1 MFSVVPPVFGMC
13 MFRITRR
20 TRRTGPFRHIS
31 TRGARAKGVKGAP
44 RRGPAVRILVTGAA
58 GVIGSALCD
67 RFAGDGYSV
76 RGVDVCRLDE
86 AWRLA
91 GSRDRIE
98 YMWKATNDL
107 VRDDLAGVDVAID
120 CGLGVADRPFG
131 NSSPSYTAAANVL
144 PPLRLLEIAARMGPS
159 SAPVLVYPSSFNTLY
174 GHPPGSKYTAGMQPL
189 PSSLYGWTKAA
200 VELLYASY
208 HRSHGVR
215 CVVTRVGS
223 GYGAR
228 MRSDEFPARLILD
241 ALRGRSAAVRSPGA
255 KRLWTYGEDV
265 VEFYSRLVAEA
276 AEYDGQTLHC
286 AGNADGRIV
295 DNMELARL
303 VRKIG
308 GGDAEIV
315 PGEYEPGEI
324 VDGRPI
330 SFEIEGGA
338 PLWSPRFTLE
348 EGMRRT
354 FAWFGENLARYA

>member
-1 MFSVVPPVFGMC
+1 M
-13 MFRITRR
+13 
-20 TRRTGPFRHIS
+20 
-31 TRGARAKGVKGAP
+31 
-44 RRGPAVRILVTGAA
+44 TGAA

-67 RFAGDGYSV
+67 RFAGDGHAV
-76 RGVDVCRLDE
+76 VGLDICRLDE

-98 YMWKATNDL
+98 YLWKATNDL
-107 VRDDLAGVDVAID
+107 LRADLDGVDVVID
-120 CGLGVADRPFG
+120 CGLGVADRPLG
-131 NSSPSYTAAANVL
+131 GASPSYTASSNVL
-144 PPLRLLEIAARMGPS
+144 PPLRLLDLASRMAPPK
-159 SAPVLVYPSSFNTLY
+159 APVLVYPSSFNTLY
-174 GHPPGSKYTAGMQPL
+174 GHPAGSRYTAGMLPL

-215 CVVTRVGS
+215 CVITRVGS

-228 MRSDEFPARLILD
+228 MRSDEFPARLMLD
-241 ALRGRSAAVRSPGA
+241 ALRGRPTTVRSPGA

-265 VEFYSRLVAEA
+265 VEFYSRLVESAGEHA
-276 AEYDGQTLHC
+276 GRTLHC

-295 DNMELARL
+295 DNMELARM
-303 VRKIG
+303 VRGIG
-308 GGDAEIV
+308 GRGMDIE

-324 VDGRPI
+324 VDGKPV
-330 SFEIEGGA
+330 SFDVDRDA

-354 FAWFGENLARYA
+354 LAWFEANLDRYA